1 MQIIAHRGASG
12 YKPENTLASFQK
24 AISLGVDMIEL
35 DVFAIRSGEVVVH
48 HDKKVNRTTNGTG
61 NISDYTWSELRL
73 LDAGDGQRIP
83 LLTEVLDLVNGRIPI
98 NIELKGHGIA
108 EPVAT
113 IIDSYISKKQ
123 WQSQMFLVSA
133 FDHVELKRFAAL
145 CPSVPIGALYRSRP
159 RRLHR
164 FIKSDNFISANFDA
178 KFITREDVLDAHA
191 RGLKVYAYTVND
203 RRSAN
208 RMRAMKVD
216 GVFTNYPDLIAK

>member
-113 IIDSYISKKQ
+113 IIDSYISKKA
-123 WQSQMFLVSA
+123 MA
-133 FDHVELKRFAAL
+133 
-145 CPSVPIGALYRSRP
+145 
-159 RRLHR
+159 
-164 FIKSDNFISANFDA
+164 KSDVS
-178 KFITREDVLDAHA
+178 
-191 RGLKVYAYTVND
+191 
-203 RRSAN
+203 
-208 RMRAMKVD
+208 
-216 GVFTNYPDLIAK
+216 GVRL